1 MQTVTLNK
9 KGSIEIPK
17 KIRQRM
23 YLNPNTK
30 FIILESEDSLTLKR
44 IYKPQLSDDFE
55 KLVDFGIKF
64 AKEKGITQEDV
75 LKDD

>member
-1 MQTVTLNK
+1 
-9 KGSIEIPK
+9 
-17 KIRQRM
+17 M

-30 FIILESEDSLTLKR
+30 FIIPESVDSLILNR

-64 AKEKGITQEDV
+64 AKEKRIT
-75 LKDD
+75 